1 MWDGVRSIA
10 MMWVVNGHSYSMLLG
25 GGALNIT
32 NINDF
37 GNKPFFLILEAGMI
51 SVDIFFALGGFF
63 LAFIMLRKRISLKL
77 CGLGIFQR
85 ALRIW
90 PAYILAMLFYYSLFM
105 NLGSGLLWSRG
116 ETPVQMCSTM
126 WR

>member
-1 MWDGVRSIA
+1 
-10 MMWVVNGHSYSMLLG
+10 ML
-25 GGALNIT
+25 
-32 NINDF
+32 
-37 GNKPFFLILEAGMI
+37 

-63 LAFIMLRKRISLKL
+63 LAFIMLRNKINPKL

-116 ETPVQMCSTM
+116 ELPVQMCSTM